1 MERGIHQFF
10 AVCGFL
16 LNRPET
22 LPPLVD
28 QRVTASK
35 PVDHVF
41 RKNHSPAPTNP
52 IKASPMYAA

>member
-1 MERGIHQFF
+1 
-10 AVCGFL
+10 VCGFL

-52 IKASPMYAA
+52 IKANPMYAA